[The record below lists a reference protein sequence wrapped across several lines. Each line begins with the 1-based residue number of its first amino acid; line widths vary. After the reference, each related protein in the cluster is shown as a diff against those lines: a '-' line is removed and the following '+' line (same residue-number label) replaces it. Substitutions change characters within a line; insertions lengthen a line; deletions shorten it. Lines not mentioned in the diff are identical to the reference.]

1 MLLKN
6 FSFAIAC
13 LAVTATASSGVADTW
28 SVDPNQSQLGFE
40 VKQGGGVLKGHFASW
55 EANIEFDPD
64 EPETAKISAEI
75 KPLSAST
82 GNPQFDG
89 TMPGTDWFDADAFP
103 VAEFKA
109 DKVSLVEGNNYR
121 ADGSLTIKGISH
133 PLELDFTLNID
144 GDTARA
150 TGTATTNRLDYKL
163 GSGVGTDTIGDIVTV
178 SLDLT
183 AIR

>member
-1 MLLKN
+1 MLLKR
-6 FSFAIAC
+6 FTFALAC
-13 LAVTATASSGVADTW
+13 LAVATTANTGMADTW
-28 SVDPNQSQLGFE
+28 SVDPDQSQLGFE
-40 VKQGGGVLKGHFASW
+40 VKQGEGVLKGYFATW

-64 EPETAKISAEI
+64 APETAKISAEI

-89 TMPGTDWFDADAFP
+89 TMPGADWFDADAFP
-103 VAEFKA
+103 VAEFYA
-109 DKVSLVEGNNYR
+109 DKVTLIEGNNYR

-133 PLELDFTLNID
+133 PLKLDFTLDVD
-144 GDTARA
+144 GDTAKA

-163 GSGVGTDTIGDIVTV
+163 GSGVGTDTVGDIVTV